1 MNNLTLAHAK
11 FITWTAQVFGGF
23 QWNGCQQRR
32 EWRAFQP
39 SLSCQE
45 AGFVAGANLF
55 WGLNW
60 IRVLTP
66 CVSYHI
72 HYHYYYDYYDY
83 YDDYYYVHVL
93 FSVFSSAA
101 RLVTALTATASG
113 KEFDVSA
120 WIATDA
126 KNINVDPQGANWIW
140 QQRMSLTYYLIS

>member
-1 MNNLTLAHAK
+1 MNSDSGSWNMNNLTLAHAK
-11 FITWTAQVFGGF
+11 FITWTTQVFGGF

-66 CVSYHI
+66 CVSYTLLSQ
-72 HYHYYYDYYDY
+72 YS
-83 YDDYYYVHVL
+83 VL

-126 KNINVDPQGANWIW
+126 KNINVDPQGANWVW